1 MPKTIRPLTMKEIEA
16 LTSTKAIG
24 GAPGLF
30 CDVQKTATGYSRSYF
45 LRYRGKRY
53 TIGSIKRVT
62 LKEARTTASAY
73 REEIDRGGNPTER
86 KRAARA
92 PQSKPLTLAELFD
105 WHMVHRLE
113 KDKIKEKDEKTTR
126 SRFARFIPEELKEK
140 AAAEITPQD
149 ITNGIEKA
157 WLNTHESAR
166 RLLLEMEGA
175 YSRGMLCGKL
185 PAMQNPAQLRQVLQ
199 HTLPKVTRDAND
211 HHHPALRPEEVP
223 EFIAALMAGKRQL
236 DASKGFIIYAILTAG
251 RAASA
256 LQAQDK
262 EIDWGNKIHR
272 IPREDGRMKIKGG
285 GDRQTPLN
293 KEALHVLRSVPH
305 TEGVPYLF
313 ESSSSRCRGKPISV
327 GAYEQAL
334 KRFHAEQGGRWV
346 DPWLKGPNEKPRNAT
361 LHGIARASFKDWA
374 KDGKAYGHAP
384 FPEALIE
391 RCLDHREKYGGAYDR
406 REPVE
411 EMRAVFDAWGAF
423 CFSKV
428 YALAKAAEAPE
439 KEE

>member
-166 RLLLEMEGA
+166 RLPCKTLPSCAKCYSTPCPRLL
-175 YSRGMLCGKL
+175 GMLTTTITQHLGPRRSPSLL
-185 PAMQNPAQLRQVLQ
+185 PP
-199 HTLPKVTRDAND
+199 
-211 HHHPALRPEEVP
+211 
-223 EFIAALMAGKRQL
+223 
-236 DASKGFIIYAILTAG
+236 
-251 RAASA
+251 
-256 LQAQDK
+256 
-262 EIDWGNKIHR
+262 
-272 IPREDGRMKIKGG
+272 
-285 GDRQTPLN
+285 
-293 KEALHVLRSVPH
+293 
-305 TEGVPYLF
+305 
-313 ESSSSRCRGKPISV
+313 
-327 GAYEQAL
+327 
-334 KRFHAEQGGRWV
+334 
-346 DPWLKGPNEKPRNAT
+346 
-361 LHGIARASFKDWA
+361 
-374 KDGKAYGHAP
+374 
-384 FPEALIE
+384 
-391 RCLDHREKYGGAYDR
+391 
-406 REPVE
+406 
-411 EMRAVFDAWGAF
+411 
-423 CFSKV
+423 
-428 YALAKAAEAPE
+428 
-439 KEE
+439 

>member
-157 WLNTHESAR
+157 
-166 RLLLEMEGA
+166 
-175 YSRGMLCGKL
+175 
-185 PAMQNPAQLRQVLQ
+185 
-199 HTLPKVTRDAND
+199 
-211 HHHPALRPEEVP
+211 
-223 EFIAALMAGKRQL
+223 
-236 DASKGFIIYAILTAG
+236 
-251 RAASA
+251 
-256 LQAQDK
+256 
-262 EIDWGNKIHR
+262 
-272 IPREDGRMKIKGG
+272 
-285 GDRQTPLN
+285 
-293 KEALHVLRSVPH
+293 
-305 TEGVPYLF
+305 
-313 ESSSSRCRGKPISV
+313 
-327 GAYEQAL
+327 
-334 KRFHAEQGGRWV
+334 
-346 DPWLKGPNEKPRNAT
+346 
-361 LHGIARASFKDWA
+361 
-374 KDGKAYGHAP
+374 
-384 FPEALIE
+384 
-391 RCLDHREKYGGAYDR
+391 
-406 REPVE
+406 
-411 EMRAVFDAWGAF
+411 
-423 CFSKV
+423 
-428 YALAKAAEAPE
+428 
-439 KEE
+439 